1 MIVSDCNVDLPFDNR
16 IFALFIL
23 FTCDPIWVFPISIKF
38 LVANLILTNC
48 CITLCMICDIKMIV
62 NPDKFE
68 SIIIQKSNQTS
79 KPKQFLTNDVVDV
92 ASSVKLLGIHHYMTN
107 ITSTCISVTFVNLL
121 PINLMLL

>member
-1 MIVSDCNVDLPFDNR
+1 
-16 IFALFIL
+16 
-23 FTCDPIWVFPISIKF
+23 
-38 LVANLILTNC
+38 
-48 CITLCMICDIKMIV
+48 MICDIKMIV

-92 ASSVKLLGIHHYMTN
+92 ASSVKLLGIRHYMTN